1 MTPLYLYILVA
12 SISIP
17 LLFTAFYLDVIKH
30 WRNFFISTTLVAAIF
45 LAWDSVFTA
54 NGVWGFNENY
64 ILDFT
69 LFKMPIEE
77 WIFFFVIPFCSLFI
91 HFALIHT
98 FPKLALGRKTT
109 LYISIVL
116 IILSA
121 VIIFTNIS
129 KVYTAINFA
138 FLLITL
144 SLGALF
150 HFRLLQRFFLTFL
163 VILIPFIIVNGI
175 LTGAITDSPVVWYD
189 DSENLGIRLLTIP
202 IEDFG
207 YAFTMLFGNLMIFQS
222 LKGKRK

>member
-189 DSENLGIRLLTIP
+189 DSENLGIRLVTIP